1 MRNWDG
7 QDYLNRSDTNRNV
20 QMERSIDNIYKNLAS
35 PKDDA
40 TFFKALGKE
49 CRAIGRESKNENLTE
64 TAFYQVESTLTTL
77 YRDEKISLSTYQA
90 ITSVY
95 FEWSHFRLDIG
106 NTNGWKE
113 MANKGLNLTLK
124 HFEESEEWRSSYLSF
139 IYDIFEHTSNI
150 EEQWQLLSSSFL
162 PFESIGKFSE
172 CRKSLCRGILLMETA
187 FLMEKRGI
195 GSDVKSN
202 ISLVLKAAEA
212 LRYCYDNHIGLEIDV
227 PASTTATSAIKML
240 SDYYYKNQARYRR
253 FDDRMATRIETL
265 LKLEIKPSS
274 KPSPSFPKGAK
285 DTHAGVFIAVIAV
298 ILIVCLF
305 MIFRNLFSDN
315 KEENAVKEQTEYIQ
329 DVQEETESEGRKDK
343 QTAVENGNISLPS
356 ELTGL
361 YFVPKAEGIFSK
373 GITARISETGNGK
386 YDMAVYSDMP
396 IKHYSLTLDRGNALF
411 HSEQLGDGHISYDA
425 QTRTTTINFS
435 DEWILTN

>member
-20 QMERSIDNIYKNLAS
+20 HMERSIDNIYKNLAS

-49 CRAIGRESKNENLTE
+49 CRTIGRESKNENLTE
-64 TAFYQVESTLTTL
+64 TAFYQVESTLATL
-77 YRDEKISLSTYQA
+77 YRDKKISLSTYHA

-95 FEWSHFRLDIG
+95 HEWSHFRLDIG
-106 NTNGWKE
+106 NAHGWKE
-113 MANKGLNLTLK
+113 MADKGLNLTLK
-124 HFEESEEWRSSYLSF
+124 HLEESDEWKSSYLSF
-139 IYDIFEHTSNI
+139 LYDIFEHTSNI
-150 EEQWQLLSSSFL
+150 EERWQLLSSSFL
-162 PFESIGKFSE
+162 PFENIGKFSE

-202 ISLVLKAAEA
+202 ITLVLKAAET

-253 FDDRMATRIETL
+253 FDDSMATRIETL

-274 KPSPSFPKGAK
+274 RPCPSSPKGAK
-285 DTHAGVFIAVIAV
+285 GTHAGVFIAIIAV
-298 ILIVCLF
+298 ILIACLF

>member
-1 MRNWDG
+1 
-7 QDYLNRSDTNRNV
+7 
-20 QMERSIDNIYKNLAS
+20 MEHSIDHIYKNLVS

-40 TFFKALGKE
+40 IFFKALGKE
-49 CRAIGRESKNENLTE
+49 CRAIGRESKKENLTE

-77 YRDEKISLSTYQA
+77 YRDKKISLSTYHA

-95 FEWSHFRLDIG
+95 YEWSHFRLDIG

-113 MANKGLNLTLK
+113 MVNKGLNLTLK
-124 HFEESEEWRSSYLSF
+124 HLEESEEWKSSYLSF
-139 IYDIFEHTSNI
+139 LYDIFGHTSNI

-212 LRYCYDNHIGLEIDV
+212 LRYCYNHHIALEAPSSI
-227 PASTTATSAIKML
+227 TATSAIKML
-240 SDYYYKNQARYRR
+240 SDYYYKSQVRYRR
-253 FDDRMATRIETL
+253 FDESMATRIETL
-265 LKLEIKPSS
+265 LKLEAKPST
-274 KPSPSFPKGAK
+274 KPSPCSPKGAK
-285 DTHAGVFIAVIAV
+285 GTNAGVFIAGIVV

-305 MIFRNLFSDN
+305 IIFRNLFSDT
-315 KEENAVKEQTEYIQ
+315 KEGNARTEQTEF
-329 DVQEETESEGRKDK
+329 R
-343 QTAVENGNISLPS
+343 QTVVSLPA

-361 YFVPKAEGIFSK
+361 YFVPKADGISSK
-373 GITARISETGNGK
+373 GITARITETGNDK

-396 IKHYSLTLDRGNALF
+396 IKHFSLTLDRGKGVFYN
-411 HSEQLGDGHISYDA
+411 EELGSGYITYDE
-425 QTRTTTINFS
+425 QTRSTTINFS
-435 DEWILTN
+435 DIWILTN

>member
-1 MRNWDG
+1 
-7 QDYLNRSDTNRNV
+7 
-20 QMERSIDNIYKNLAS
+20 MEHSIDHIYKNLVS

-40 TFFKALGKE
+40 IFFKALGKE

-77 YRDEKISLSTYQA
+77 YRDKKISLSTYHA

-95 FEWSHFRLDIG
+95 YEWSHFRLDIG

-113 MANKGLNLTLK
+113 MVNKGLNLTLK
-124 HFEESEEWRSSYLSF
+124 HLEESEEWKSSYLSF
-139 IYDIFEHTSNI
+139 LYDIFGHTSNI

-212 LRYCYDNHIGLEIDV
+212 LRYCYNHHIALEAPSSI
-227 PASTTATSAIKML
+227 TATSAIKML
-240 SDYYYKNQARYRR
+240 SDYYYKSQVRYRR
-253 FDDRMATRIETL
+253 FDESMATRIETL
-265 LKLEIKPSS
+265 LKLEAKPST
-274 KPSPSFPKGAK
+274 KPSPCSPKGAK
-285 DTHAGVFIAVIAV
+285 GTNAGVFIAGIVV

-305 MIFRNLFSDN
+305 IIFRNLFSDT
-315 KEENAVKEQTEYIQ
+315 KEGNARTEQTEF
-329 DVQEETESEGRKDK
+329 R
-343 QTAVENGNISLPS
+343 QTVVSLPA

-361 YFVPKAEGIFSK
+361 YFVPKADGISSK
-373 GITARISETGNGK
+373 GITARITETGNDK

-396 IKHYSLTLDRGNALF
+396 IKHFSLTLDRGKGVFYN
-411 HSEQLGDGHISYDA
+411 EELGSGYITYDE
-425 QTRTTTINFS
+425 QTRSTTINFS
-435 DEWILTN
+435 DIWILTN

>member
-1 MRNWDG
+1 
-7 QDYLNRSDTNRNV
+7 
-20 QMERSIDNIYKNLAS
+20 MEHAIDNIYKSLAR

-40 TFFKALGKE
+40 TFFEALGKE
-49 CRAIGRESKNENLTE
+49 CRGIGRESKNENLTE
-64 TAFYQVESTLTTL
+64 TAFYQVESTLEAL
-77 YRDEKISLSTYQA
+77 YRDKKISLSTYHS

-95 FEWSHFRLDIG
+95 YEWSHFRLDIG
-106 NTNGWKE
+106 NINGWKE
-113 MANKGLNLTLK
+113 ISNKGLNQTIK
-124 HFEESEEWRSSYLSF
+124 HLEESEEWKYSYLSLL
-139 IYDIFEHTSNI
+139 YDIFEHTSNI
-150 EEQWQLLSSSFL
+150 EERWQLLSSSFL
-162 PFESIGKFSE
+162 PYESIGKFSE

-212 LRYCYDNHIGLEIDV
+212 LRYCHDHHVSPDAPSSIT
-227 PASTTATSAIKML
+227 ASLAIKTL
-240 SDYYYKNQARYRR
+240 SDYYYKNQARYHW
-253 FDDRMATRIETL
+253 FDESMATRIEAL
-265 LKLEIKPSS
+265 LKLELKPSS
-274 KPSPSFPKGAK
+274 KPSPSSPKGAK
-285 DTHAGVFIAVIAV
+285 DTHAGVFSAIIAV
-298 ILIVCLF
+298 ILIACLF

-315 KEENAVKEQTEYIQ
+315 KEENVVKEQTEYIQ
-329 DVQEETESEGRKDK
+329 DVQEESEAEGRQSKRS
-343 QTAVENGNISLPS
+343 TVENGSISLPA

-361 YFVPKAEGIFSK
+361 YFVPKADGIFSK
-373 GITARISETGNGK
+373 GITARISETENGK

-411 HSEQLGDGHISYDA
+411 HSEQLGNGHISYDA

>member
-20 QMERSIDNIYKNLAS
+20 HMERSIDNIYKNLAS

-49 CRAIGRESKNENLTE
+49 CRTIGRESKNENLTE

-77 YRDEKISLSTYQA
+77 YRDKKISLSTYHA

-95 FEWSHFRLDIG
+95 YEWSHFRLDIG
-106 NTNGWKE
+106 NADGWKE
-113 MANKGLNLTLK
+113 MANKGLNLTLE
-124 HFEESEEWRSSYLSF
+124 HLEESEEWRISYLSF

-172 CRKSLCRGILLMETA
+172 CRKSLCRGMLLMETA

-212 LRYCYDNHIGLEIDV
+212 LRYCYDNHIGLEAPSSI
-227 PASTTATSAIKML
+227 TATSAIKML

-253 FDDRMATRIETL
+253 FDESMATRIETL
-265 LKLEIKPSS
+265 LKLEAKMST
-274 KPSPSFPKGAK
+274 KPSPSSPKRAK
-285 DTHAGVFIAVIAV
+285 GTHAGVFITVVAV
-298 ILIVCLF
+298 ILILCFF
-305 MIFRNLFSDN
+305 MIFRNLFSDT
-315 KEENAVKEQTEYIQ
+315 KEGNTIKEQTEYRQ
-329 DVQEETESEGRKDK
+329 AVQEGLASESIQNE
-343 QTAVENGNISLPS
+343 QLVEENNHVSLPA
-356 ELTGL
+356 ELAGL
-361 YFVPKAEGIFSK
+361 YFVPKADGISSK
-373 GITARISETGNGK
+373 GITARISELGDCK

-396 IKHYSLTLDRGNALF
+396 IKHYSLTLDRGKGLF
-411 HSEQLGDGHISYDA
+411 RSEELGDGYITYDE
-425 QTRTTTINFS
+425 QTRSTTINFS
-435 DEWILTN
+435 DIWILTN

>member
-1 MRNWDG
+1 
-7 QDYLNRSDTNRNV
+7 
-20 QMERSIDNIYKNLAS
+20 MEHSIDNIYKSLAS

-49 CRAIGRESKNENLTE
+49 CRTIARESKNENLTE

-77 YRDEKISLSTYQA
+77 YRDEKISLSTYHA

-95 FEWSHFRLDIG
+95 YEWSHFRLDIG

-113 MANKGLNLTLK
+113 MADKGLNLTLK
-124 HFEESEEWRSSYLSF
+124 HLEESEEWKDSYLSF

-172 CRKSLCRGILLMETA
+172 CRKNLCRGILLMETA

-202 ISLVLKAAEA
+202 ISLVLKAAET
-212 LRYCYDNHIGLEIDV
+212 LRYCFENHIGLETS
-227 PASTTATSAIKML
+227 STTAASAIKML

-253 FDDRMATRIETL
+253 FDESMAARIETL
-265 LKLEIKPSS
+265 LKLEAKPPT
-274 KPSPSFPKGAK
+274 KPSPSSPKGAK
-285 DTHAGVFIAVIAV
+285 GTNAGIFIAVIAT

-305 MIFRNLFSDN
+305 MIFRNLFSDT
-315 KEENAVKEQTEYIQ
+315 KEDNAIKEQTKY
-329 DVQEETESEGRKDK
+329 RK
-343 QTAVENGNISLPS
+343 TVVLLPA

-361 YFVPKAEGIFSK
+361 YFVPKADGISSK
-373 GITARISETGNGK
+373 GITARISETGDGK
-386 YDMAVYSDMP
+386 YDMAVYSNMP
-396 IKHYSLTLDRGNALF
+396 IKHYSLTLDRGKGMFYN
-411 HSEQLGDGHISYDA
+411 EELGGGYISYNE
-425 QTRTTTINFS
+425 QTKSTTINFS
-435 DEWILTN
+435 DIWILTN

>member
-1 MRNWDG
+1 
-7 QDYLNRSDTNRNV
+7 
-20 QMERSIDNIYKNLAS
+20 MEHSIDHIYKNLVS

-40 TFFKALGKE
+40 IFFKALGKE

-77 YRDEKISLSTYQA
+77 YRDKKISLSTYHA

-95 FEWSHFRLDIG
+95 YEWSHFRLDIG

-113 MANKGLNLTLK
+113 MVNKGLNLTLK
-124 HFEESEEWRSSYLSF
+124 HLEESEEWKSSYLSF
-139 IYDIFEHTSNI
+139 LYDIFGHTSNI

-202 ISLVLKAAEA
+202 ISLVLKAAET
-212 LRYCYDNHIGLEIDV
+212 LRYCYDHHIGLE
-227 PASTTATSAIKML
+227 ASSSITATSVIKML

-253 FDDRMATRIETL
+253 FDVNMATRIETL
-265 LKLEIKPSS
+265 LKLEAKPST
-274 KPSPSFPKGAK
+274 KPSPSSPKGAK
-285 DTHAGVFIAVIAV
+285 GTHAGVFIAVIAV

-305 MIFRNLFSDN
+305 IIFRNLFSDT
-315 KEENAVKEQTEYIQ
+315 KEGNTITEQTEY
-329 DVQEETESEGRKDK
+329 R
-343 QTAVENGNISLPS
+343 QTVVSLPP

-361 YFVPKAEGIFSK
+361 YFVPKADGISSK
-373 GITARISETGNGK
+373 GITARISETENGK

-396 IKHYSLTLDRGNALF
+396 IRHYSMTLDRGKGVF
-411 HSEQLGDGHISYDA
+411 HSEELGDGYITYDE
-425 QTRTTTINFS
+425 QTRSTTINFS
-435 DEWILTN
+435 DIWILTN